1 MLVTTN
7 LILSARVEIFVVT
20 YFIESTFENRNFR
33 KRGQTYK
40 SISYLKELVFVF
52 I

>member
-1 MLVTTN
+1 MLVTAN
-7 LILSARVEIFVVT
+7 IILPARIEIFVVT
-20 YFIESTFENRNFR
+20 YFIESAFENRNLK

-40 SISYLKELVFVF
+40 SISYQKKLVFIF